1 MGRRG
6 IEAAMSM
13 PADPSEK
20 VGRPG
25 GGASPR
31 RTYALVVGVERYDAG
46 LDWDLDGPAND
57 AARFTSWL
65 VDRGV
70 PPDQVL
76 VFLSPLGEQPLEM
89 PLPPGVTVSPARREP
104 VIDAITRTLPQ
115 WRGDLL
121 WLFWAGHGVVTRED
135 HLRLFYADASAGDK
149 RNLDVHSLLT
159 ALRSDLYAG
168 LPRQIGIVDA
178 CQTYAERLQLAA
190 TLPAE
195 TLPYG
200 RPLPNREQF
209 ALYAASPGQVA
220 VNLGSVKAGLFS
232 QQVMEELPG
241 PGGNEWPPEM
251 NLIAA
256 RLDQR
261 FSELRAAGRTDQTPT
276 SFRWRPWK
284 GGERVLGE
292 TTTGLARALD
302 AASRRPPSGLALR
315 EVVNSLL
322 DLDVVADP
330 VRRASVIR
338 QLRKGLATTISYDP
352 SSRPHLV
359 NIITRSLDY
368 PGGLAELMEAVKLY
382 ADPADP
388 ALLRAQEAARL
399 LAEETGQNWIG

>member
-1 MGRRG
+1 
-6 IEAAMSM
+6 MSA
-13 PADPSEK
+13 PADLGEK
-20 VGRPG
+20 AGWPG
-25 GGASPR
+25 GGPSPL

-46 LDWDLDGPAND
+46 PDWDLDGPASD
-57 AARFTSWL
+57 TARFTSWL
-65 VDRGV
+65 IDRGV
-70 PPDQVL
+70 PPDHVL
-76 VFLSPLGEQPLEM
+76 VFLSPLGEQPLDM
-89 PLPPGVTVSPARREP
+89 PLPPGVKVSPARREP

-135 HLRLFYADASAGDK
+135 HLRLFYADACAGDK

-178 CQTYAERLQLAA
+178 CQTYAERLQLAT

-200 RPLPNREQF
+200 RPLPDREQF
-209 ALYAASPGQVA
+209 VLYAASPGQVA
-220 VNLGSVKAGLFS
+220 INLGSVKAGLFS
-232 QQVMEELPG
+232 QQVMEELAG
-241 PGGNEWPPEM
+241 PGGSEWPPEM

-292 TTTGLARALD
+292 TTIGLARALD
-302 AASRRPPSGLALR
+302 ATGRRPPSGPTLR
-315 EVVNSLL
+315 AVVDSLL

-330 VRRASVIR
+330 VRRASVAR

-352 SSRPHLV
+352 SSRPHVV
-359 NIITRSLDY
+359 NIITRCLDY

-388 ALLRAQEAARL
+388 ALLRAEDATCR
-399 LAEETGQNWIG
+399 LAEETGQGWSA